1 MLGIGDAIA
10 IAIDQCTIGGGDDF
24 FKTIA
29 VVITELNISG
39 EWSGIGRSGIGCW
52 SWRRSGFRF
61 RLRRWQWFRGW
72 SRRRGRCWV
81 RSGRGI
87 RGDINGD
94 GWQDLVVAVNDGSP
108 RCFLQRPPESA
119 APLRVNLQGLPGNAS
134 AVGAQILA
142 VEHDG
147 QQSLHVLMAGEG
159 YLTQRPPYVYLPEI
173 PERLIVQWP
182 DGQRSEHE
190 VNSNVTGSM
199 TLKHPALP

>member
-1 MLGIGDAIA
+1 MFVAQNFYTAQRETGRMNGGVGALLVPQATSDKTADLG
-10 IAIDQCTIGGGDDF
+10 
-24 FKTIA
+24 A
-29 VVITELNISG
+29 VWPDV
-39 EWSGIGRSGIGCW
+39 SGILVPEDAKS
-52 SWRRSGFRF
+52 
-61 RLRRWQWFRGW
+61 
-72 SRRRGRCWV
+72 V
-81 RSGRGI
+81 AAV
-87 RGDINGD
+87 DINGD

-108 RCFLQRPPESA
+108 RCFLQRPPESP

-199 TLKHPALP
+199 SLKHPALP